1 MNTKF
6 EYSLLYSDQMNFF
19 NKTINLCE
27 IMRPIN
33 NNPIF
38 QWKFYMLTN
47 NQAGMQEDGK
57 GKVEILKKKTTRT
70 VVNL

>member
-1 MNTKF
+1 
-6 EYSLLYSDQMNFF
+6 
-19 NKTINLCE
+19 
-27 IMRPIN
+27 
-33 NNPIF
+33 
-38 QWKFYMLTN
+38 MLTN